1 MHIKCWLVAAAFH
14 YKNNISQSAPIYV
27 QSCEWA
33 SLVVCSTGAWDTSE
47 SETWSVREQPGRSS
61 PELAHCGGTRG
72 LPHSSTQEYQCTSS
86 MGGERGGR
94 GGREGSDI
102 ILSLKMLAR
111 ETYHREE
118 IDDDIGVL
126 PDDHVCL
133 HCSVFKSL
141 EHFRVLQ
148 VRKLVF

>member
-1 MHIKCWLVAAAFH
+1 MHF
-14 YKNNISQSAPIYV
+14 IY
-27 QSCEWA
+27 
-33 SLVVCSTGAWDTSE
+33 
-47 SETWSVREQPGRSS
+47 GRRQ
-61 PELAHCGGTRG
+61 RG
-72 LPHSSTQEYQCTSS
+72 E
-86 MGGERGGR
+86 
-94 GGREGSDI
+94 GGREGSDM
-102 ILSLKMLAR
+102 LSLKMLAR